1 MADPQSGNGQFLP
14 LDFYYIESEYGGD
27 LIQKYSDN
35 NGISIGYSKWFDTQG
50 GFTWEECRVIGYSNE
65 EDKYEIIWNK
75 NKKTKLVT
83 RVNLMFKL
91 EDREQFEEHLKTAEF
106 HRKRSEI
113 FMYII
118 NLNYKVNITI

>member
-1 MADPQSGNGQFLP
+1 M
-14 LDFYYIESEYGGD
+14 
-27 LIQKYSDN
+27 
-35 NGISIGYSKWFDTQG
+35 
-50 GFTWEECRVIGYSNE
+50 IGYSNE

-113 FMYII
+113 FMY
-118 NLNYKVNITI
+118 LL